1 MNNITHCNADVKRN
15 PDLAINLQVYK
26 APRNRAPSGHIGPT
40 QRYDPHQLVVNPALI
55 RQLPGLHPKGR
66 ELHAACPKCGGKD
79 RFLTTPKYGYARW
92 HCRQCGHSITTA
104 ALLGQ
109 AWTVAPR
116 PAVKAAATEQPLT
129 VERLAAIRDLYK
141 ALATY
146 AQAQI
151 AHQPHAQTYLI
162 DAGLTLDMAQ
172 QAGIGFIDWPLYRQ
186 WYNAQTEEQRA
197 ACQWAG
203 LPDGS
208 KERATG
214 FAARFA
220 SGRRGKLLFPY
231 YNQSGDVVD
240 QRTRSISPNDTIN
253 GKAIRY
259 MSPFGNNTERGVDAP
274 YGLPF
279 LGDARRFVLTEGEKK
294 ALVPM
299 AHGSIPV
306 IALRGTDDMQAAYLA
321 YFRNRVAILAFDN
334 DDQPQSHGLT
344 AGQAATVKI
353 GRYLR
358 AHDISVMV
366 LNPAKL
372 RDAKGLDDFVN
383 AYGIEAFEALLQPS
397 ELVTLAE
404 FEALFT
410 ADQLAH
416 FANPKADPGTV
427 RQWLPADRVDTF
439 AHAEQP
445 TVTLAEAETQI
456 RDEVTSHLTNYRRGN
471 EQLLITAPA
480 GVGKTTITIEEARAY
495 AKANDKT
502 VAVILPNHATIDE
515 KITDG
520 TLEGFQHI
528 YGHNADNCRQH
539 ETALALVKQG
549 YSPSGLICPKCPA
562 LKWCYAAGY
571 KSQFKDKQD
580 RAYVTNHL
588 FSDYPKSE
596 DIVIVDEL
604 THKAFLDGKEIWP
617 GDLTNAL
624 AKGKLDQAQA
634 ELLRAVLAMFTA
646 PALGDL
652 EGLEF
657 YEVLQR
663 FYPSLPD
670 VDAWGD
676 GSLVQGALVD
686 IALEFANQDKR
697 NAYEAEELPQNFGEK
712 LFTLLAE
719 DVRRLNAGKLPTG
732 RVRLVDGRSAR
743 RLVLTFG
750 RGHLPGWYGRRP
762 TIVLNAT
769 ADAEIMQDLIG
780 PVKVLAPN
788 VAIAQGNE
796 VIQDVTRNNAKS
808 AYLGDSPNAQK
819 RRAQWLDDIRRQI
832 AQHPGGESDTVLI
845 AAKALTPYLAETFP
859 GARIA
864 HYGALEGRN
873 DLQAGLTILATAA
886 PVNLAAIQHEA
897 AALYPGIDLT
907 LTRRTVAFDE
917 SNAGGEALTI
927 EQVDGADHRLQRLIW
942 QHRDAAVIQAVHRA
956 RLIRQTGRKVVV
968 MFSRP
973 IPGLKPTAI
982 IRDYPDQATKTAQR
996 TQETKAKLIT
1006 AAASLLDDVRGFSV
1020 ESLAMVADC
1029 SVNTARKY
1037 FAEVALTL
1045 GCKWFDLPVRQ
1056 TLANGGTAERAYR
1069 VALPADLLEN
1079 MELHVDHEHYRD
1091 NLITVVIYVQSL
1103 LPAGWTVIIPDP
1115 PKPPAPV
1122 ELPALPGRWAKL
1134 RDPQAFKRTL
1144 MRAKASEDDM
1154 QRNAYRTA
1162 LDWFNGRTDDNRAIL
1177 GALWTMGESYAVNWQ

>member
-1 MNNITHCNADVKRN
+1 
-15 PDLAINLQVYK
+15 
-26 APRNRAPSGHIGPT
+26 
-40 QRYDPHQLVVNPALI
+40 
-55 RQLPGLHPKGR
+55 
-66 ELHAACPKCGGKD
+66 
-79 RFLTTPKYGYARW
+79 
-92 HCRQCGHSITTA
+92 
-104 ALLGQ
+104 
-109 AWTVAPR
+109 VAPR
-116 PAVKAAATEQPLT
+116 PAIRATTTAQPLT
-129 VERLAAIRDLYK
+129 TDRLAAIRDRYGDLSIY
-141 ALATY
+141 T
-146 AQAQI
+146 QAQI
-151 AHQPHAQTYLI
+151 AHQPHALAYLH
-162 DAGLTLDMAQ
+162 DAGITLAMAQ
-172 QAGIGFIDWPLYRQ
+172 QAGIGTLTWSLYQ
-186 WYNAQTEEQRA
+186 HWYNAQTEEQRT

-214 FAARFA
+214 HAAMFAG
-220 SGRRGKLLFPY
+220 GRRGKIIFPY
-231 YNQSGDVVD
+231 YNLSGEVVD
-240 QRTRSISPNDTIN
+240 LRTRSISPNDTSN
-253 GKAIRY
+253 GKRIRY
-259 MSPFGNNTERGVDAP
+259 TSPRGANTERGVDAP

-299 AHGSIPV
+299 AHDSLPV
-306 IALRGTDDMQAAYLA
+306 VALRGTDDMQAAYLA

-334 DDQPQSHGLT
+334 DAQTQKHGLT

-358 AHDISVMV
+358 AHAIPVMV

-372 RDAKGLDDFVN
+372 RDAKGIDDFVN
-383 AYGIEAFEALLQPS
+383 AYGIEAFAALLQPS
-397 ELVTLAE
+397 ELLTLPE

-410 ADQLAH
+410 PDQLAH
-416 FANPKADPGTV
+416 FTNPKADPGTV
-427 RQWLPADRVDTF
+427 RQWLPADKVDSF

-445 TVTLAEAETQI
+445 TISLADAEAQI
-456 RDEVTSHLTNYRRGN
+456 SEAVKAHLANYRRGN
-471 EQLLITAPA
+471 AQLLITAPA
-480 GVGKTTITIEEARAY
+480 GVGKTTLTIAEALAH
-495 AKANDKT
+495 AKAEAKT

-515 KITDG
+515 KIADS
-520 TLEGFQHI
+520 TLADFQHI
-528 YGHNADNCRQH
+528 YGHNEDNCRQN

-549 YSPSGLICPKCPA
+549 YSPGALICPTCPVR
-562 LKWCYAAGY
+562 KWCYAAGY
-571 KSQFKDKQD
+571 KAQFRDKQN

-588 FSDYPKSE
+588 FSDYPKGE

-604 THKAFLDGKEIWP
+604 THKAFLDGKEVWP
-617 GDLTNAL
+617 GDITNAL

-634 ELLRAVLAMFTA
+634 ELLRALLAIFSA
-646 PALGDL
+646 PSLGDL

-663 FYPSLPD
+663 FYPNLPN

-686 IALEFANQDKR
+686 IALEFANQDRR

-719 DVRRLNAGKLPTG
+719 DVRRLNAGKPPTG
-732 RVRLVDGRSAR
+732 RVRMVNGRNVR
-743 RLVLTFG
+743 RLVLAFS
-750 RGHLPGWYGRRP
+750 RGDLPGWYNRRP

-780 PVKVLAPN
+780 PVKVLSPN
-788 VAIAQGNE
+788 VAIADGNE

-808 AYLGDSPNAQK
+808 SYVGHSPEAQK

-845 AAKALTPYLAETFP
+845 AAKALTPYLAEAFP
-859 GARIA
+859 LARIA

-873 DLQAGLTILATAA
+873 DLQAGLTILASAA

-917 SNAGGEALTI
+917 ANAGGEALTI
-927 EQVDGADHRLQRLIW
+927 EQVDGADPRLQRLIW

-956 RLIRQTGRKVVV
+956 RLIRQSGRKVVI

-973 IPGLKPTAI
+973 IPGLKPTTI
-982 IRDYPDQATKTAQR
+982 IRDYPDPTTKAVQR
-996 TQETKAKLIT
+996 TQEAKAKLLT
-1006 AAASLLDDVRGFSV
+1006 AGADLLADVRGLSV
-1020 ESLAMVADC
+1020 DALALAADC
-1029 SVNTARKY
+1029 SITTARKY

-1056 TLANGGTAERAYR
+1056 TLANGGTADRAFR

-1079 MELHVDHEHYRD
+1079 IELHVDHEHYRD
-1091 NLITVVIYVQSL
+1091 NLITLVIYVQSL

-1115 PKPPAPV
+1115 PKPPALV
-1122 ELPALPGRWAKL
+1122 EVPALPGRWAKL
-1134 RDPQAFKRTL
+1134 RDPLAFKRTL
-1144 MRAKASEDDM
+1144 MRAKDSEDAM
-1154 QRNAYRTA
+1154 QRNAYRAA
-1162 LDWFNGRTDDNRAIL
+1162 LDWFNGRIDDDRAIT
-1177 GALWTMGESYAVNWQ
+1177 GALWALGESYAVNWQ

>member
-1 MNNITHCNADVKRN
+1 MNS
-15 PDLAINLQVYK
+15 L
-26 APRNRAPSGHIGPT
+26 
-40 QRYDPHQLVVNPALI
+40 QRYDLHRLLVHPALV
-55 RQLPGLHPKGR
+55 RQLPGLHR
-66 ELHAACPKCGGKD
+66 EGQYLAAGCPKCNDGKR
-79 RFLTTPKYGYARW
+79 RFYAGPKFGYAVW
-92 HCRQCGHSITTA
+92 HCRQCGHSLTTA
-104 ALLGQ
+104 VLLGQ

-116 PAVKAAATEQPLT
+116 PAVRATTTTQPLT
-129 VERLAAIRDLYK
+129 TDRLAAIRNRYG
-141 ALATY
+141 ALNTY
-146 AQAQI
+146 AQAQLV
-151 AHQPHAQTYLI
+151 HQPHALTYIL

-208 KERATG
+208 KDRATG
-214 FAARFA
+214 FAAKFA
-220 SGRRGKLLFPY
+220 GGRRGKILFPY
-231 YNQSGDVVD
+231 YDQCGEVVD
-240 QRTRSISPNDTIN
+240 IRTRSISPSDTID

-259 MSPFGNNTERGVDAP
+259 MSPFGNNTERGVDVP

-299 AHGSIPV
+299 AHGSLPV
-306 IALRGTDDMQAAYLA
+306 VALRGTDDMQTAYLA

-334 DDQPQSHGLT
+334 DDKTQKHGLT

-358 AHDISVMV
+358 AHDIPVMV

-372 RDAKGLDDFVN
+372 KDNKGIDDFVN

-427 RQWLPADRVDTF
+427 RQWLPADKVDTF
-439 AHAEQP
+439 AHAELP
-445 TVTLAEAETQI
+445 TITLAEAETQI
-456 RDEVTSHLTNYRRGN
+456 SERVKEFLNTYRRGN
-471 EQLLITAPA
+471 AQLLITAPA
-480 GVGKTTITIEEARAY
+480 GVGKTTLTIAEGLAH
-495 AKANDKT
+495 AKAEAKT

-515 KITDG
+515 KIQDG
-520 TLEGFQHI
+520 TLAGFQHI
-528 YGHNADNCRQH
+528 YGHNEDNCRQH
-539 ETALALVKQG
+539 GTALALIKQG
-549 YSPSGLICPKCPA
+549 YSPGALICPTCPVR
-562 LKWCYAAGY
+562 KWCYAAGY
-571 KSQFKDKQD
+571 KAQFQGKQN

-634 ELLRAVLAMFTA
+634 ELLRAILAMISA

-663 FYPSLPD
+663 FYPNLPD

-686 IALEFANQDKR
+686 IALEFANQDRR

-712 LFTLLAE
+712 LFTLLAQ
-719 DVRRLNAGKLPTG
+719 DVRRLNAGQPPTG
-732 RVRLVDGRSAR
+732 RVRLVDGRKTR
-743 RLVLTFG
+743 RLVLTFS
-750 RGHLPGWYGRRP
+750 RGDLPGWYNRRP
-762 TIVLNAT
+762 TIILNAT

-780 PVKVLAPN
+780 PVKVLSPN
-788 VAIAQGNE
+788 VAIADGNE

-808 AYLGDSPNAQK
+808 AYLGNSPDAQK

-845 AAKALTPYLAETFP
+845 AAKALTPYLAEAFP
-859 GARIA
+859 LARIA

-873 DLQAGLTILATAA
+873 DLQAGLTILASAA

-907 LTRRTVAFDE
+907 LTRRTIAFDE
-917 SNAGGEALTI
+917 ANAGGEALTI
-927 EQVDGADHRLQRLIW
+927 EQVDGADPRLQRLIW

-956 RLIRQTGRKVVV
+956 RLIRQTGRKVVI

-973 IPGLKPTAI
+973 IPGLKPTTI
-982 IRDYPDQATKTAQR
+982 IRDYPDPTTKAAQR
-996 TQETKAKLIT
+996 TQETKAKLI
-1006 AAASLLDDVRGFSV
+1006 AAGQDLLADVRGFSV
-1020 ESLAMVADC
+1020 ESLAMVAGC
-1029 SVNTARKY
+1029 SVNTVRKY

-1056 TLANGGTAERAYR
+1056 TLANGGTADRAFR

-1079 MELHVDHEHYRD
+1079 MELHADHEHYRD

-1103 LPAGWTVIIPDP
+1103 LPADWTVIIPDP

-1122 ELPALPGRWAKL
+1122 ELLPALPGRWAKL
-1134 RDPQAFKRTL
+1134 RNPQAFKRTL
-1144 MRAKASEDDM
+1144 MRAKDSEDVM
-1154 QRNAYRTA
+1154 QRNAFRAA
-1162 LDWFNGRTDDNRAIL
+1162 LDWFNGRIDDDRAIT
-1177 GALWTMGESYAVNWQ
+1177 GALWALGESYAVNWQ